1 MGDFLNSLSTR
12 LVGRAMDLRQMRQ
25 KLIASNIANVHTP
38 EYHSK
43 DIKFEEQLRKAAD
56 APTGRMLTTHPNHM
70 GGMREV
76 VAIQP
81 EMITPANDLVKND
94 LNSVDLENEMMK
106 LTENNVMYD
115 ALVTVL
121 RKKFEVLDYAI
132 REGGK

>member
-106 LTENNVMYD
+106 LTEN
-115 ALVTVL
+115 
-121 RKKFEVLDYAI
+121 AI

>member
-1 MGDFLNSLSTR
+1 MGDFLNSLATR

-43 DIKFEEQLRKAAD
+43 DIKFEDQLRKAAET
-56 APTGRMLTTHPNHM
+56 PKGRILTTHANHM
-70 GGMREV
+70 GGMRNV
-76 VAIQP
+76 LAVQP
-81 EMITPANDLVKND
+81 EIVSPDSDIVKND
-94 LNSVDLENEMMK
+94 LNSVDLETEMMK
-106 LTENNVMYD
+106 LNENNVMYD
-115 ALVTVL
+115 TLVTVL